1 MRREIRYWTTR
12 LPPTDDT
19 PVTRSPLRSLDGNLL
34 LEALDGADRALLAP
48 YAERREV
55 GRGDVLFR
63 AGDDVSHV
71 TFPAQG
77 CVMTLVVPLRDGKS
91 VETATVGREGAIGSA
106 VSQGYLPAF
115 GQAVVQVAGPVKAA

>member
-1 MRREIRYWTTR
+1 M
-12 LPPTDDT
+12 
-19 PVTRSPLRSLDGNLL
+19 TRSPLRSLDGNLL